1 MIYNS
6 YQVAEIMG
14 VNVSTVKRWTD
25 AGKLKCYQT
34 IGGHRK
40 FYLKDLTLFI
50 SKNKNYSTAIN
61 LEFLIGKNKRLY
73 EAITDYNFQYLIN
86 YSYIALKEGK
96 KNRFSLL
103 MTSLTLKN
111 YTFISIFDDL
121 ISPLLHRIGEEW
133 SNNKLSIAEE
143 HIASNILIN
152 YLSNINFQHQVN
164 KEEYNAFCFTLENDE
179 HELPLHM
186 AEIILNQIESI
197 RTYNLGHNLPIRD
210 FLKFSEKVKP
220 HIIFISIIYY
230 KDAAKVKSQIK
241 ELYERISPKDTH
253 IFLKGAGAQLIHPDK
268 NIYLLQS
275 FQEFNSFLMNTYSN

>member
-1 MIYNS
+1 MVYNS
-6 YQVAEIMG
+6 YQIAEIMG

-40 FYLKDLTLFI
+40 FHLKDLTAFI
-50 SKNKNYSTAIN
+50 AKNKNLNTAIN
-61 LEFLIGKNKRLY
+61 LEFLIGKNKKLH
-73 EAITDYNFQYLIN
+73 EAITDSNINYIIN
-86 YSYIALKEGK
+86 YSYKVLKAGE
-96 KNRFSLL
+96 KNKFSLL
-103 MTSLTLKN
+103 MTSLSLKN
-111 YTFISIFDDL
+111 YSFISIFDDL
-121 ISPLLHRIGEEW
+121 IVPLLHLIGEKWE
-133 SNNKLSIAEE
+133 NNQLSISEE
-143 HIASNILIN
+143 HLASNILIN
-152 YLSNINFQHQVN
+152 YLSNINFNYKIN
-164 KEEYNAFCFTLENDE
+164 KEKYNAFCFTLENDE

-186 AEIILNQIESI
+186 GEIILNQIGTV
-197 RTYNLGHNLPIRD
+197 RTYNLGPNLPIRD
-210 FLKFSEKVKP
+210 FLKFSEEVTP
-220 HIIFISIIYY
+220 HIILISIIYY